1 VYDFPLFPGSASATD
16 IGMVGGPGY
25 DVERPSARYA
35 VSILFSRECR
45 GWAFEAMRWHRIV
58 QRCAEIMCVCVT
70 V

>member
-1 VYDFPLFPGSASATD
+1 
-16 IGMVGGPGY
+16 MVGGPGY

-58 QRCAEIMCVCVT
+58 QRCAEIEVKIAFIIAQKEIM
-70 V
+70 